1 LTDRS
6 DALGSQTSAASSTVP
21 DPKEY
26 SMTDWAADVKIYRPD
41 ADDAA
46 ISGLLD
52 TYRLVMSNRD
62 SAYVAFSDPT
72 EVETVK
78 TNFLK
83 KKLGLTE
90 SDEVLDAALA
100 EVGETLKGDRTKSR
114 ITVYY
119 LLAEKFGK
127 LGLFS

>member
-1 LTDRS
+1 M
-6 DALGSQTSAASSTVP
+6 A
-21 DPKEY
+21 
-26 SMTDWAADVKIYRPD
+26 DWAADVKIYRPN

-46 ISGLLD
+46 IEGLLK
-52 TYRLVMSNRD
+52 TYRLVMSSPD
-62 SAYVAFSDPT
+62 SAYVAFSDKD

-90 SDEVLDAALA
+90 SDAVLDAALD
-100 EVGETLKGDRTKSR
+100 EVKETMKADRTKSR

-127 LGLFS
+127 LDLFH

>member
-1 LTDRS
+1 M
-6 DALGSQTSAASSTVP
+6 A
-21 DPKEY
+21 
-26 SMTDWAADVKIYRPD
+26 DWAADVKIYRPD

-46 ISGLLD
+46 IEGLLK
-52 TYRLVMSNRD
+52 TYRLVMSDRD
-62 SAYVAFSDPT
+62 STYVAFSDPT

-90 SDEVLDAALA
+90 SDAVLDAALD
-100 EVGETLKGDRTKSR
+100 EVKETMKADHTKSR

-127 LGLFS
+127 LGQFH

>member
-1 LTDRS
+1 M
-6 DALGSQTSAASSTVP
+6 A
-21 DPKEY
+21 
-26 SMTDWAADVKIYRPD
+26 DWAADVKIYRPD

-46 ISGLLD
+46 IEGLLK
-52 TYRLVMSNRD
+52 TYRLVMSSQD
-62 SAYVAFSDPT
+62 SAYVAFSDKD

-78 TNFLK
+78 TNFLR

-90 SDEVLDAALA
+90 SDAVLDAALD
-100 EVGETLKGDRTKSR
+100 EVKETMKADRTKSR

-127 LGLFS
+127 LGLFR

>member
-1 LTDRS
+1 M
-6 DALGSQTSAASSTVP
+6 A
-21 DPKEY
+21 
-26 SMTDWAADVKIYRPD
+26 DWAADVKIYRPD

-46 ISGLLD
+46 IEGLLK
-52 TYRLVMSNRD
+52 TYRLVMSSQD
-62 SAYVAFSDPT
+62 SAYVAFSDKD

-90 SDEVLDAALA
+90 SDAVLDAALD
-100 EVGETLKGDRTKSR
+100 EVKETMKADRTKSR

-127 LGLFS
+127 LGDFH

>member
-1 LTDRS
+1 
-6 DALGSQTSAASSTVP
+6 
-21 DPKEY
+21 
-26 SMTDWAADVKIYRPD
+26 MTDWAADVKIYRPD
-41 ADDAA
+41 ADDDA
-46 ISGLLD
+46 IAGLLS
-52 TYRLVMSNRD
+52 TYRLVMTNRD

-83 KKLGLTE
+83 KKLSLTE

-100 EVGETLKGDRTKSR
+100 EVGETMKADRTKSR

-127 LGLFS
+127 LDLFS

>member
-1 LTDRS
+1 M
-6 DALGSQTSAASSTVP
+6 A
-21 DPKEY
+21 
-26 SMTDWAADVKIYRPD
+26 DWAADVKIYRPN

-46 ISGLLD
+46 IEGLLK
-52 TYRLVMSNRD
+52 TYRLVMSSQD
-62 SAYVAFSDPT
+62 SAYVAFSDKD

-78 TNFLK
+78 TNFLQ

-90 SDEVLDAALA
+90 SDAALDAALD
-100 EVGETLKGDRTKSR
+100 EVKETMKADRTKSR

-127 LGLFS
+127 LGLFH

>member
-1 LTDRS
+1 M
-6 DALGSQTSAASSTVP
+6 A
-21 DPKEY
+21 
-26 SMTDWAADVKIYRPD
+26 DWAADVKIYRPN

-46 ISGLLD
+46 IEGLLK
-52 TYRLVMSNRD
+52 TYRLVMSGRD

-83 KKLGLTE
+83 KKLGLTD
-90 SDEVLDAALA
+90 SDAVLDAALD
-100 EVGETLKGDRTKSR
+100 EVKETMKADRTKSR
-114 ITVYY
+114 VTVYY

-127 LGLFS
+127 LGDFH